1 MKLNAQMDQHGI
13 LRSNGLL
20 CYAKDLPYAV
30 RHPIILPK
38 RHAVTRLVIT
48 DVHERL
54 GHETGV
60 ENLLTEFRARFWIVK
75 GKRNVRR
82 ITESCGECRRRFS
95 AKPAC
100 QMMAPL
106 PKSRITQPLKAC
118 RNRLWG
124 FILNKARAWET
135 SKMLLVSFH
144 MSCYS
149 SSTSGTS
156 LWTRHRLFY

>member
-100 QMMAPL
+100 QMMASL
-106 PKSRITQPLKAC
+106 WKSRITQPLKASEC
-118 RNRLWG
+118 VEIDYGVHNLQ
-124 FILNKARAWET
+124 
-135 SKMLLVSFH
+135 SKGKGNNEQNVISVFSHISLLKQ
-144 MSCYS
+144 YI
-149 SSTSGTS
+149 
-156 LWTRHRLFY
+156 WN